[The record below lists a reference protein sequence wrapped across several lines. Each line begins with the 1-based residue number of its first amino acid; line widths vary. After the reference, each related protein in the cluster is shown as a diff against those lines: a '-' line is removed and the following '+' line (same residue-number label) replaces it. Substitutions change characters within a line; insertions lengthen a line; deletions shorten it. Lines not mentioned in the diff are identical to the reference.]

1 MDEKMH
7 RFPHKKTGSRRA
19 RIKEKCRF
27 KYAAAAAGNEK
38 RHFKYTA
45 AAAGNESRHFKNF
58 PYTSETGAKEANV
71 SG

>member
-7 RFPHKKTGSRRA
+7 RFPHKKTGSRGA
-19 RIKEKCRF
+19 RRIQNISSETLRTAAGNEKISL
-27 KYAAAAAGNEK
+27 KYTAAAAGNEK
-38 RHFKYTA
+38 RHF
-45 AAAGNESRHFKNF
+45 RNF